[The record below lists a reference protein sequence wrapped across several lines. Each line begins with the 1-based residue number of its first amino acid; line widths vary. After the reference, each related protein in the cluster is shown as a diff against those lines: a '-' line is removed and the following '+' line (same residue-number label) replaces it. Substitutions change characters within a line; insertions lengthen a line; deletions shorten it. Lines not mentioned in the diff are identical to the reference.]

1 MYCAEHIEQ
10 DPDSLYCKCKAPFRN
25 KPGDNKVRRLVSRL
39 CVVSCRVAPTRVVG
53 SRVTHRVG
61 LCVLQRCKEV
71 VLKDFE
77 FCYKHYGLAV
87 RAMVGKE
94 GYILACSRSDKLAS
108 VCTLL
113 AFRVRRVCCE

>member
-1 MYCAEHIEQ
+1 MQGALQEQ
-10 DPDSLYCKCKAPFRN
+10 A
-25 KPGDNKVRRLVSRL
+25 RRQQGTEARVAFV

-113 AFRVRRVCCE
+113 AFRVHRVCRACVCVVSCVRLRRQ

>member
-1 MYCAEHIEQ
+1 VGVC
-10 DPDSLYCKCKAPFRN
+10 
-25 KPGDNKVRRLVSRL
+25 VSRVCVCVCRM
-39 CVVSCRVAPTRVVG
+39 CVVCGVAPARVG

-61 LCVLQRCKEV
+61 LYVLQRCKEV

-113 AFRVRRVCCE
+113 AFRVHCVCVSCRVSCVS

>member
-1 MYCAEHIEQ
+1 
-10 DPDSLYCKCKAPFRN
+10 
-25 KPGDNKVRRLVSRL
+25 V
-39 CVVSCRVAPTRVVG
+39 CRVVCVAPSRVVD
-53 SRVTHRVG
+53 SRAPHRVTQRM
-61 LCVLQRCKEV
+61 LQRCKEV

-113 AFRVRRVCCE
+113 AFRVHHVCRTCVCVCVVSCVRLWRQ